1 MEKYFLILKKR
12 LVKGISECEDFCL
25 ASTAYEYI
33 DGEWE
38 ELDPNEINDRLM
50 GYDPSEVDM
59 YSIGNTDIMEEIEEI
74 SVADTHKYMRN

>member
-1 MEKYFLILKKR
+1 MEKYFLILEKR
-12 LVKGISECEDFCL
+12 LVKGVSVAEKFTL

-33 DGEWE
+33 DGEWKD
-38 ELDPNEINDRLM
+38 LDPNEINDRLM

-74 SVADTHKYMRN
+74 SEKEARKYM

>member
-12 LVKGISECEDFCL
+12 LVKGVSVGEKFTL

-33 DGEWE
+33 DEEWE
-38 ELDPNEINDRLM
+38 DLDPNEINDRLM

-59 YSIGNTDIMEEIEEI
+59 YSIGNTDIMEEIEEVSEDEI
-74 SVADTHKYMRN
+74 GKYM